1 MSNGTPD
8 CIDDQHLLFFG
19 RVIHCFARHEA
30 LMQEIIAAVSGADV
44 ASIKLLTRSLSFTE
58 KRDALFNLLRHRAA
72 PLDQIDQIQD
82 YLLVLKTFTPL
93 RDDIAHSVWIEGKPS
108 NLIWP
113 DWLTAGPLTAI
124 KPMHDIG
131 RSERDFIEDDAD
143 KVTYTLDEL
152 KADVETLEKNYVR
165 FREYAAGIGLAFSN
179 AV

>member
-8 CIDDQHLLFFG
+8 CIDDQHLLLFG
-19 RVIHCFARHEA
+19 RVVHCFARHEA

-58 KRDALFNLLRHRAA
+58 KREALFNLLRHRAV
-72 PLDQIDQIQD
+72 PLDQIDQIQG
-82 YLLVLKTFTPL
+82 YLRVLKTFTPL

-113 DWLTAGPLTAI
+113 NWLTAGPLTAI
-124 KPMHDIG
+124 KPVQDIG
-131 RSERDFIEDDAD
+131 QGKDDFIEDDAD

-152 KADVETLEKNYVR
+152 KGNVETLETNYVR
-165 FREYAAGIGLAFSN
+165 FREYAAGIGLASN
-179 AV
+179 AA